1 MYEVTKTDEFESWVA
16 GLKDVVGKAK
26 ILSRIRRLE
35 MGNPGD
41 VAPVGDGISEL
52 RIPHGPGYRVYYK
65 QANKTIILILCGG
78 DKATQAKDIERAK
91 AMVAEIA
98 RS

>member
-1 MYEVTKTDEFESWVA
+1 MFEVSKTDEFETWVT
-16 GLKDVVGKAK
+16 GLKDAVGKAK

-52 RIPHGPGYRVYYK
+52 RILHGPGYRVYYK
-65 QANKTIILILCGG
+65 QTSKTIVLILCGG
-78 DKATQAKDIERAK
+78 DKATQTKDIERAK
-91 AMVAEIA
+91 AMAADI
-98 RS
+98 